1 MGRSK
6 QQTAPFGIS
15 PHAFMTLVSPTLG
28 HDLALAFLQ
37 WIEAGETDGECLS
50 NSTKQTTFIL
60 DTYPINCQLSGPSG
74 FRVR

>member
-37 WIEAGETDGECLS
+37 WIEAGDRRRV
-50 NSTKQTTFIL
+50 FIEL
-60 DTYPINCQLSGPSG
+60 YEADDIHLGYLPD
-74 FRVR
+74 